1 MSSRFIAEAAFFIP
15 EKSGHSTALHAIC
28 ETVFYLYPAG
38 WPVTRDGAVQTGD
51 DTSQIAWIPY
61 GPGRK
66 GEDPARRRNFVAER
80 LFDPSKA
87 LFQVFEE

>member
-1 MSSRFIAEAAFFIP
+1 MR
-15 EKSGHSTALHAIC
+15 HAIC

-38 WPVTRDGAVQTGD
+38 WPVTRDGAVTRLVVVHYRSPG
-51 DTSQIAWIPY
+51 SFF

-66 GEDPARRRNFVAER
+66 GEDPARRRAFVVER

-87 LFQVFEE
+87 LFPVFEG